1 MRNRFSHLPGRSE
14 ATAEGNPV
22 ARLGAALS
30 MRVILLAMAAVLAAP
45 PARTAA
51 PQPVQGVAASMYS
64 GRWYQ
69 VAHIVKS
76 ENHPCLG
83 GAYDFTAA
91 AAGSIAVDLICHER
105 TPEGPVHVT
114 HVKGSIVSGTGNAKF
129 KMRFFG
135 GLISQEYWVLDHAA
149 DLSWALMATPGGNYL
164 WLLARRPTLSG
175 PTLAAAKSHIRA
187 LGYNPNRL
195 VTPH

>member
-1 MRNRFSHLPGRSE
+1 MLASASP
-14 ATAEGNPV
+14 
-22 ARLGAALS
+22 AL
-30 MRVILLAMAAVLAAP
+30 AK
-45 PARTAA
+45 A
-51 PQPVQGVAASMYS
+51 PQPVRPVQPSLYS

-69 VAHIVKS
+69 IAGIVKADQ
-76 ENHPCLG
+76 HFCAAPTDDFAPDGHG
-83 GAYDFTAA
+83 GLSGVAT
-91 AAGSIAVDLICHER
+91 CHEGNASGKAH
-105 TPEGPVHVT
+105 EYKAKVT
-114 HVKGSIVSGTGNAKF
+114 ILPGSGAAKF
-129 KMRFFG
+129 KMSFFG